1 MELQKWFV
9 DVFFTNDS
17 SLTYKETA
25 AEEIMFMRDKIAR
38 IFKSD
43 FNVIGTH
50 KSKSLTLPVMQISTE
65 HLTLT
70 VRDNFYNYAISV
82 TLKKNI
88 DWVFDGVFESSAD
101 DNLKTI
107 YFEGFP
113 SDLVYGSF
121 RENPTQLSLH
131 INSKEMFYVF
141 CFLLNRAMILS

>member
-82 TLKKNI
+82 T
-88 DWVFDGVFESSAD
+88 
-101 DNLKTI
+101 
-107 YFEGFP
+107 
-113 SDLVYGSF
+113 YGSF
-121 RENPTQLSLH
+121 RENPTQFSLH

-141 CFLLNRAMILS
+141 CFLLNRAIILS